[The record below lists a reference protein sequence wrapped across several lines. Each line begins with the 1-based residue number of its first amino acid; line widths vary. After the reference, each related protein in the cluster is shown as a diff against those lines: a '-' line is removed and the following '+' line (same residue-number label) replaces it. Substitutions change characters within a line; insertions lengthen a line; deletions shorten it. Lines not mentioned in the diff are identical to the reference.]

1 MPFPLRK
8 GLISIWRCDV
18 NIYETVVI
26 FNPSLGDDETKAI
39 VDKLT
44 EIVVSTGG
52 EMLKVDV
59 WGKKKLAY
67 EMNKQ
72 KMGNYFMLIYKAPAA
87 TVRKLEEHFK
97 VLEVILKFMVVKL
110 GVKQIAAL
118 PKEISGLPVAPEEVA
133 TPAAPAEG
141 V

>member
-1 MPFPLRK
+1 M
-8 GLISIWRCDV
+8 
-18 NIYETVVI
+18 NMYETVVI
-26 FNPSLGDDETKAI
+26 LNPSITDDEAKAVI
-39 VDKLT
+39 DKLT
-44 EIVVSTGG
+44 EIVTTAGG

-59 WGKKKLAY
+59 WGKRKLAY

-72 KMGNYFMLIYKAPAA
+72 KMGSYFLLIYKAPSAGIK
-87 TVRKLEEHFK
+87 KLEEYFK
-97 VLEVILKFMVVKL
+97 VLDVVLKFMIVKL

-133 TPAAPAEG
+133 APAETAEG